1 MGSIVVSFLQKQSR
15 IYDIQLTH
23 EASLAFLT
31 TAAHVKETSMKNTL
45 KYILLI
51 SILTLV
57 STVSAIGE
65 SDSQIKKVTPEI
77 NGNGI
82 QKVEIIGGSHF
93 FDPNYIIVKKNV
105 PVELE
110 FTKDPG
116 MVPHDVA
123 MDSPEAGID
132 FKFDISDT
140 PKSATF
146 TPTKVGKYP
155 FYCTKKL
162 LFFESHSEKGMK
174 GTLEVR
180 E

>member
-1 MGSIVVSFLQKQSR
+1 
-15 IYDIQLTH
+15 
-23 EASLAFLT
+23 
-31 TAAHVKETSMKNTL
+31 MKDTP
-45 KYILLI
+45 KYILL
-51 SILTLV
+51 SVILSLV
-57 STVSAIGE
+57 FSVSAGAA

-77 NGNGI
+77 NDEGV

-93 FDPNYIIVKKNV
+93 FDPNYIIVKVDV

-110 FTKDPG
+110 FTKESG

-123 MDSPEAGID
+123 MHSPEAGID
-132 FKFDISDT
+132 FKFDISST
-140 PKSATF
+140 PESVSF

-162 LFFESHSEKGMK
+162 LFFESHKDKGME
-174 GTLEVR
+174 GILEVR